1 MKYRLFPS
9 LIIRFVEKDTVHK
22 LFFIL
27 LGLILSLDGKLMYA
41 TEPMN
46 EETLTASEDRRFV
59 IFKMLVA
66 DVLVPIDERDL
77 YGLSAFERVGTE
89 GSFTFFEDDPLFV
102 ERVQRLQTY
111 FKIGDDFS
119 FLDDTEQAYIEK
131 IIESATNLLRYSHP
145 HLLLENNPIYKI
157 TYQQLA
163 RTIMLYLEYRMKG
176 IRRHLN
182 TGNVEDLY
190 SFRECSFSDHKAQQ
204 ELAIS
209 SFEKQGNVRIIR
221 KQLKK
226 LAPSFEENSQ
236 ESFSEYI
243 AGPQNSFDNHF
254 VKFETPP
261 GLADI
266 KKMLEAVIYLSRY
279 SITNNAKF
287 ITEHRI
293 TLQNSIDSLT
303 QLQGYVSSYGY
314 IKLHATVEKLAQFS
328 LNNESWNNH
337 QKAFWEKQP
346 IALLMGVGKTISY
359 EYEQV
364 DESKLKKIIKAFNS
378 GDLSTSEEC
387 IQAHRYIYHC
397 FIKWIHLKRLGLLA
411 FHANKLER
419 PFHLNIFLDASR
431 ELIPELKDVILPRI
445 ESWLSFEMTAATGNK
460 LAEPNKSDS
469 LPLTPTLT
477 LLSRYT
483 ADVAYLTK
491 LDETLSELKDLDT
504 LPIPAL
510 LRILSIFGE
519 VGKNISEYAKNKMN
533 KFLWDNLIE
542 IRDKL
547 HHSKYYFSKLTQIF
561 DETPALMMDL
571 MEELKKL
578 AIQVNGLLANLPTTW
593 DQIKENY
600 NEENQTAAAGQ
611 FSDKKGFYKLFGLL
625 WSNITQED
633 YTKLRDTKKSRVTG
647 VIFHR
652 DEILR
657 SISSVDESLAISS
670 TIFNDHLNELTQLS
684 KTDKKRISEFY
695 KKLRGGGRKK
705 YLIKEALTQINEGS
719 QGTPFLDRI
728 EKLQKLKM
736 LFKNEKVQSDT
747 SEEEWV
753 KFLENLYDNKEKQRI
768 LTAIKAIYSPVEIEK
783 EEAEENKKCIDL
795 LNSEKVSP
803 TNDEAWDQ
811 EVEDLIQ
818 KLNQF
823 TTPAKEELDSDEKD
837 IKIHKSLSLD
847 LDKLGIKNK
856 EPWEIIRRKIHARS
870 EEKSAKKSPEIQEL
884 FSQKRINNA
893 LKNSRD
899 AISKLF
905 QHFEALDLI
914 TKDPN
919 GDLGRVT
926 LENFWNDPKL
936 HLSVAHHI
944 EVIRQYAEVIAESIQ
959 YLIRYDIRSPF
970 INALNNF
977 YHVLSLKTKKLR
989 LAGNYFAHLHDVT
1002 EYESRTYYG
1011 LKLDLFTRSLYHVDG
1026 IPYNRRGNQV
1036 SYLPSLMREL
1046 ETYANILNQTYA
1058 QFETSE
1064 IQSSIIKQTT
1074 PTVFN
1079 AIFGNQPIRFEEIEV
1094 LGDGDCGFTALSLTR
1109 NSSIQQL
1116 ITKIASNDELSIEL
1130 VNMVCD
1136 DAKEAFRGRDLPPK
1150 LRAKFSEIATRFD
1163 EQEDIVTTI
1172 CRDLNDRYAKRQ
1184 RMLGITINKSF
1195 KAEEL
1200 ATMLETD
1207 EDPETLVQIDALKEA
1222 LNHLGTIQQEIF
1234 EQLSS
1239 PKTLIEFL
1247 QEEFLQGGR
1256 YLSYV
1261 RGSYGTLYAL
1271 AHLNN
1276 FEVHIWTKNVETNNL
1291 VENFMVPARTLDTSF
1306 KIIHLYHT
1314 NYGRELNHFNKLKI
1328 LL

>member
-1 MKYRLFPS
+1 MKHRLFPN
-9 LIIRFVEKDTVHK
+9 LIIKFKGEDTVRK

-27 LGLILSLDGKLMYA
+27 LWLILNLARQLAHA
-41 TEPMN
+41 TEPTD
-46 EETLTASEDRRFV
+46 EELLTLSENRSFV
-59 IFKMLVA
+59 HFKMPVA
-66 DVLVPIDERDL
+66 NVLVLIDEREL
-77 YGLSAFERVGTE
+77 YIPTAFERASTE
-89 GSFTFFEDDPLFV
+89 GSFIFFEDDPLFV
-102 ERVQRLQTY
+102 ERLQRLQTY

-119 FLDDTEQAYIEK
+119 FLDETEQAYMEK
-131 IIESATNLLRYSHP
+131 FIESATVLLHYSHP
-145 HLLLENNPIYKI
+145 HLLLENNPVYKV

-163 RTIMLYLEYRMKG
+163 RTIMLYLEHRVKG

-190 SFRECSFSDHKAQQ
+190 SFGGYSFSNHKAQQ
-204 ELAIS
+204 ELAMS

-226 LAPSFEENSQ
+226 LAPSFDENSQ

-243 AGPQNSFDNHF
+243 AGPKNSFDDLF
-254 VKFETPP
+254 VKFKTPP

-266 KKMLEAVIYLSRY
+266 KKMLEAVIYFTKCSTID
-279 SITNNAKF
+279 SVKF

-293 TLQNSIDSLT
+293 NLQNSIDSLIRMK
-303 QLQGYVSSYGY
+303 GY
-314 IKLHATVEKLAQFS
+314 ISAYEYLKLHTTVERLAQAP
-328 LNNESWNNH
+328 LNRANWNNH
-337 QKAFWEKQP
+337 QEEFWKLNP
-346 IALLMGVGKTISY
+346 IELLMSISRSISY

-364 DESKLKKIIKAFNS
+364 DRDKLRKMRQVLNKN
-378 GDLSTSEEC
+378 DLSTSEEC
-387 IQAHRYIYHC
+387 IQAHRYIHHY
-397 FIKWIHLKRLGLLA
+397 FIQWIHLKRLGLLA
-411 FHANKLER
+411 FHANKLNR
-419 PFHLNIFLDASR
+419 QFHFDILLDSSR
-431 ELIPELKDVILPRI
+431 ELIPELKEVILPRI
-445 ESWLSFEMTAATGNK
+445 ESWLNFEMAAATGNE
-460 LAEPNKSDS
+460 LAEPSKSDS
-469 LPLTPTLT
+469 LPITPTLT

-491 LDETLSELKDLDT
+491 LNETFSELKELDT

-519 VGKNISEYAKNKMN
+519 VGKNISEYAKNKMD
-533 KFLWDNLIE
+533 KILWNNFIE
-542 IRDKL
+542 IRDTL
-547 HHSKYYFSKLTQIF
+547 HHSKYYFHKLTQILE
-561 DETPALMMDL
+561 ETPNLMMDL
-571 MEELKKL
+571 LEDSKNL
-578 AIQVNGLLANLPTTW
+578 AVEINGFLANLPTTW

-600 NEENQTAAAGQ
+600 SKENQANIAEQ
-611 FSDKKGFYKLFGLL
+611 FSDKKGFYKLFELL
-625 WSNITQED
+625 WSSITQED
-633 YTKLRDTKKSRVTG
+633 YEKLRDTKKSRVTG

-652 DEILR
+652 DSILR
-657 SISSVDESLAISS
+657 SISSIDEALVISF
-670 TIFNDHLNELTQLS
+670 TDFNNHLNKLTRLS
-684 KTDKKRISEFY
+684 KADKNRISEFY

-705 YLIKEALTQINEGS
+705 YLIKEALTKINKEF
-719 QGTPFLDRI
+719 QGTLSTDRL
-728 EKLQKLKM
+728 EKLQKLKT
-736 LFKNEKVQSDT
+736 LFENEKVQSDL
-747 SEEEWV
+747 SEKEWEKV
-753 KFLENLYDNKEKQRI
+753 LEGLYDNKEKQKI
-768 LTAIKAIYSPVEIEK
+768 LTAIKAIYHPDEIIA
-783 EEAEENKKCIDL
+783 EEATEKKKYIDI
-795 LNSEKVSP
+795 LNSEKIYL

-811 EVEDLIQ
+811 EVEELIK

-823 TTPAKEELDSDEKD
+823 TTSEKEELDSNEKD
-837 IKIHKSLSLD
+837 IKIHKSLSLS
-847 LDKLGIKNK
+847 LDNLGIRNK
-856 EPWEIIRRKIHARS
+856 EPWEIIRRKIHAKS
-870 EEKSAKKSPEIQEL
+870 EEKSEKQSSETQEQ
-884 FSQKRINNA
+884 FSQRQINNI

-1094 LGDGDCGFTALSLTR
+1094 LGDGDCGFTALNLTR

-1116 ITKIASNDELSIEL
+1116 ITRIASNDELSVEL
-1130 VNMVCD
+1130 ANMVLD
-1136 DAKEAFRGRDLPPK
+1136 DVRESFRGRDLPPK
-1150 LRAKFSEIATRFD
+1150 LMSRFSKIATRFD
-1163 EQEDIVTTI
+1163 EQEDIITTI
-1172 CRDLNDRYAKRQ
+1172 CRNLNDRYVKRQ
-1184 RMLGITINKSF
+1184 HMLGITIERSF
-1195 KAEEL
+1195 NPEEFI
-1200 ATMLETD
+1200 TMLRAD
-1207 EDPETLVQIDALKEA
+1207 EDPETLIQIDALKEA
-1222 LNHLGTIQQEIF
+1222 QNHLGTIQQEIF
-1234 EQLSS
+1234 EQLSV

-1271 AHLNN
+1271 AHMNN
-1276 FEVHIWTKNVETNNL
+1276 FEVHIWTQESETNNL
-1291 VENFMVPARTLDTSF
+1291 VQNFLVPARIPNTPS
-1306 KIIHLYHT
+1306 KVIHLYHT
-1314 NYGRELNHFNKLKI
+1314 NYGRELNHFNKLVI
-1328 LL
+1328 LP